1 MGFKFSDYYN
11 AENICLSEETI
22 ALQLPVAVH
31 EEVSKLGLVK
41 GKDTSHQVEN
51 LDAFHS
57 GYQEGLQF
65 KSKELIN

>member
-1 MGFKFSDYYN
+1 MAMN
-11 AENICLSEETI
+11 
-22 ALQLPVAVH
+22 LQLPVAVH

-51 LDAFHS
+51 FDAFHS

-65 KSKELIN
+65 KNKELIN